1 MLIEIPVFWI
11 AIINVVL
18 WLVIHLSIAYIAT
31 SLPERLINVNSKLYN
46 EIKWEKGG
54 KIYDDLFRIRR
65 WKELLPDGSAL
76 FKKGFRKK
84 RMVSMNKEYVERFI
98 LEICR
103 AELTH
108 WIVILFSPL
117 FFIWNP
123 WWAGLIMIV
132 YAFAANM
139 PCILAQRYNRIRF
152 RKMLEKM
159 K

>member
-18 WLVIHLSIAYIAT
+18 WLVIHLTIAYIAT
-31 SLPERLINVNSKLYN
+31 ALPERLINVNSKLYG
-46 EIKWEKGG
+46 EMKWEKGG

-84 RMVSMNKEYVERFI
+84 RMVSMNKEYVEKFI

-152 RKMLEKM
+152 RKILEKM